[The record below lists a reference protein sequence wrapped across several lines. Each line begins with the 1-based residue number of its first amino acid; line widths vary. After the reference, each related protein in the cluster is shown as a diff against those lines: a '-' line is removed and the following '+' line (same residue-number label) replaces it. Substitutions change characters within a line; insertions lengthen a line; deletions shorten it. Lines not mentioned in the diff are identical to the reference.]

1 MLLLDKLLSPTLR
14 PSSPRFFISSLRT
27 ASRVNGVQRTQL
39 LAVPARYDQHLTHA
53 RGTLNPTSAVKPV
66 WAAARL
72 AHFSTFPFPVRQ
84 IRTVTPL
91 CAKKGFAVHTK
102 EPIHV
107 MGRADLQRTVRLAV
121 EAAFAPV
128 EARLQARLDSHD
140 RQLEEQ
146 DQQMKEVQDAIWMPE
161 HHIVSG
167 KVLALVVLKRALKT
181 EVLLQSSYDQLVK
194 RVKRRPVEKF
204 PLKLPK
210 SASPAENTR
219 FKTFRLGEDIAIII
233 AAAEGLAARPPGLT
247 RRHNHFAHP
256 LLGPATLKATVR
268 RGLLAAGLA
277 ADEAETAAEE
287 AKQVY
292 LQEARISEDV

>member
-121 EAAFAPV
+121 ETAFAPV

-161 HHIVSG
+161 HYLVSG

-194 RVKRRPVEKF
+194 RVKRRPLTKF

-219 FKTFRLGEDIAIII
+219 FKTFRLGVDTANMI
-233 AAAEGLAARPPGLT
+233 AAAEALATRPPGLS
-247 RRHNHFAHP
+247 RCSNRFAHL
-256 LLGPATLKATVR
+256 LLGPATLKATVK
-268 RGLLAAGLA
+268 RGLLAAGLV
-277 ADEAETAAEE
+277 ADKAETAAEE

-292 LQEARISEDV
+292 LQEARISEDA

>member
-167 KVLALVVLKRALKT
+167 KGQFACLAFACSFSLSRDLSPPSLAVLALVVLKRALKT

-194 RVKRRPVEKF
+194 RVKRRTCPPSV
-204 PLKLPK
+204 PT
-210 SASPAENTR
+210 AER
-219 FKTFRLGEDIAIII
+219 
-233 AAAEGLAARPPGLT
+233 
-247 RRHNHFAHP
+247 
-256 LLGPATLKATVR
+256 
-268 RGLLAAGLA
+268 
-277 ADEAETAAEE
+277 
-287 AKQVY
+287 
-292 LQEARISEDV
+292 S